1 MVFLCNYAST
11 AAVFNFQKTF
21 IAVGHAVGATN
32 RIVVRWTDLLAATEQ
47 ETLHASL
54 HGHHVH
60 VFPEEGCIWKKI
72 DRRRF
77 QDNFIAIQNRA
88 IQAIVEFQGRG
99 IISNTITK
107 HLPAIVPLHFAFVTI
122 KLVVGT
128 TNKLPLST
136 TDLVAERSSATM
148 LCWNLNYP
156 LTACL
161 TLQMA
166 KGSERIWI
174 HVWRIC
180 IHRFLWGIRDVE
192 CRENSKK

>member
-11 AAVFNFQKTF
+11 ATVFNFQKTF
-21 IAVGHAVGATN
+21 IAVGHAVGTAN
-32 RIVVRWTDLLAATEQ
+32 RIVVGWTDLLAATEQ
-47 ETLHASL
+47 ETLHAPL

-60 VFPEEGCIWKKI
+60 VF
-72 DRRRF
+72 
-77 QDNFIAIQNRA
+77 
-88 IQAIVEFQGRG
+88 
-99 IISNTITK
+99 
-107 HLPAIVPLHFAFVTI
+107 PAIVPLHFAFVTI

-166 KGSERIWI
+166 KGSVNVAIASTNW
-174 HVWRIC
+174 
-180 IHRFLWGIRDVE
+180 FLRYLAAIFGALFGLLQGRALSDVSQL
-192 CRENSKK
+192 NTL

>member
-1 MVFLCNYAST
+1 M
-11 AAVFNFQKTF
+11 KK
-21 IAVGHAVGATN
+21 N
-32 RIVVRWTDLLAATEQ
+32 RSSSVSRQFHSYPKSSYSSDCRISRT
-47 ETLHASL
+47 
-54 HGHHVH
+54 
-60 VFPEEGCIWKKI
+60 
-72 DRRRF
+72 
-77 QDNFIAIQNRA
+77 
-88 IQAIVEFQGRG
+88 
-99 IISNTITK
+99 ISNTISK

-166 KGSERIWI
+166 KGSERI
-174 HVWRIC
+174 
-180 IHRFLWGIRDVE
+180 
-192 CRENSKK
+192 